1 MKVKLVSPFY
11 KISSYSNTS
20 HTMGFQSPKSNQ
32 YIITTAAIS
41 PPPPPIHH
49 CRRLL
54 QPSDSDSCC
63 DIPEFLPAEGSIL
76 NDYATTVDK
85 KQNWTNIPFAHTL
98 TDENV
103 TLLLLS
109 RDVPRMT
116 KPLRRRPTCGEFT
129 HDSKRA
135 KSSCRCISIHCTESI
150 PPLP

>member
-1 MKVKLVSPFY
+1 MKVKLVSPLY

-85 KQNWTNIPFAHTL
+85 K
-98 TDENV
+98 
-103 TLLLLS
+103 
-109 RDVPRMT
+109 T
-116 KPLRRRPTCGEFT
+116 KLDQHPLRSHFDRRKRHIVVALARRPS
-129 HDSKRA
+129 HDETVA
-135 KSSCRCISIHCTESI
+135 ASSNLRRIHPRFETRQIIMSVY
-150 PPLP
+150 